1 MNLLD
6 IRKLSITFNK
16 GTPLENKVIRSLDLH
31 VSPGDFITLL
41 GSNGAGKSTLLNLIS
56 GAYVP
61 DEGEIRL
68 EGKDI
73 TRLKAHQ
80 RANFIGRV
88 HQDPRLSVS
97 PNMTLLE
104 NLSLADAKGQSLS
117 LKRAIDLKRVKDYC
131 DSLKPLGLGL
141 EDKLNTSI
149 GLLSGGQRQAVA
161 LYMAVMKQP
170 KLLLLDEH
178 TAALDPKTS
187 ELIMKVTDDLIR
199 EDGITSLM
207 VTHNMQH
214 ALKYGNR
221 LIMMHEGT
229 IVEDIQGSAKAAL
242 TAEDVIRMF
251 KTKGD
256 ALDDRLVLEV

>member
-1 MNLLD
+1 MLNL
-6 IRKLSITFNK
+6 RGLSITFNA
-16 GTPLENKVIRSLDLH
+16 GTPLENKVIRSLDLT
-31 VSPGDFITLL
+31 VRDGDFITLL

-56 GAYVP
+56 GAYDP
-61 DEGEIRL
+61 DEGQISLDGAEI
-68 EGKDI
+68 
-73 TRLKAHQ
+73 THLKAHQ
-80 RANFIGRV
+80 RARFIGRV

-117 LKRAIDLKRVKDYC
+117 LKRAIDLKRVSAYRDH
-131 DSLKPLGLGL
+131 LKTLGLGL
-141 EDKLNTSI
+141 EDKLNTRI

-161 LYMAVMKQP
+161 LYMAVMKHP

-187 ELIMKVTDDLIR
+187 ELIMQVTDDLIR
-199 EDGITSLM
+199 EEGITTLM

-214 ALKYGNR
+214 ALRYGNR

-229 IVEDIQGSAKAAL
+229 IVEDIRGEAKAAL
-242 TAEDVIRMF
+242 SSDDVIRMF
-251 KTKGD
+251 KTRGD
-256 ALDDRLVLEV
+256 ALDDRLVLEM

>member
-1 MNLLD
+1 MLNL
-6 IRKLSITFNK
+6 KGLSITFNPH
-16 GTPLENKVIRSLDLH
+16 TPLENKVIRNLDLQ
-31 VSPGDFITLL
+31 VRQGDFITLL

-56 GAYVP
+56 GAYLP
-61 DEGEIRL
+61 DEGEIL
-68 EGKDI
+68 LDGLNI
-73 TRLKAHQ
+73 TDLKAYQ
-80 RANFIGRV
+80 RARFIGRV

-104 NLSLADAKGQSLS
+104 NLSLADAKGQSFS
-117 LKRAIDLKRVKDYC
+117 LKRAIDLARVNDYRNHL
-131 DSLKPLGLGL
+131 STLGLGL
-141 EDKLNTSI
+141 EDKLNTRI

-161 LYMAVMKQP
+161 LYMATMKSP

-199 EDGITSLM
+199 EEHLTSLM

-221 LIMMHEGT
+221 LIMMHEGS
-229 IVEDIQGSAKAAL
+229 IVEDIQGQAKASL

-256 ALDDRLVLEV
+256 ALDDRLVLEM

>member
-1 MNLLD
+1 MRVLNL
-6 IRKLSITFNK
+6 RELSLTFNPQ
-16 GTPLENKVIRSLDLH
+16 TPLENKVIRSLNLT
-31 VSPGDFITLL
+31 VRQGDFITLL

-56 GAYVP
+56 GAYLP
-61 DEGEIRL
+61 DEGEILL
-68 EGKDI
+68 EGRDI
-73 TRLKAHQ
+73 TGLKAHQ
-80 RANFIGRV
+80 RAPFIGRV

-104 NLSLADAKGQSLS
+104 NLSLADAKGSSFS
-117 LKRAIDLKRVKDYC
+117 LKRAIDLKRVQDYR
-131 DSLKPLGLGL
+131 DHLKSLGLGL
-141 EDKLNTSI
+141 EDKLNTRI

-161 LYMAVMKQP
+161 LYMAIMKRP

-199 EDGITSLM
+199 EEKLTSLM

-229 IVEDIQGSAKAAL
+229 IVEDIRGQEKVSL

-256 ALDDRLVLEV
+256 ALDDRLVLGM